1 MRFDEL
7 FKALHT
13 DGVYYVLVGGLAGNL
28 HGVDRA
34 TFDVDIVL
42 AMDDA
47 NLARFVD
54 MAKRLNLIPNIPVP
68 LDALKSAALI
78 DQWHREKGMIVFSF
92 RSGDTDSN
100 VIDVLVKPVVPFDE
114 LVKDA
119 TTAGYMGQTVFIA
132 SKQHL
137 IRLKQGT
144 GRAKDQQDIAM
155 LSAMIAKELGD
166 E

>member
-13 DGVYYVLVGGLAGNL
+13 DGVHYVLVGGLAGNL
-28 HGVDRA
+28 HGVDRS

-92 RSGDTDSN
+92 RSGDADSN

-137 IRLKQGT
+137 VRLKTGT
-144 GRAKDQQDIAM
+144 GRAKDQQDVAE
-155 LSAMIAKELGD
+155 LSAMIAKEVGD